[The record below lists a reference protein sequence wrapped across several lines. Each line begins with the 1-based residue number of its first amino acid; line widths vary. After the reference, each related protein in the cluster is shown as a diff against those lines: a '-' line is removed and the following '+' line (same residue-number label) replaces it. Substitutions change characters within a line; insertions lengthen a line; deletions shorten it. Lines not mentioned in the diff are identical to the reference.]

1 MEKPQSASR
10 PIIQAAH
17 ATFSYANK
25 IALTDITFQIA
36 EGEFVGIIGPNGS
49 GKTTLLK
56 GILGLVPPISG
67 ELHIFDCACEQMRCH
82 HRAKIGYLPQKGLV
96 DSHYPITAG
105 EVALMGRYGAIG
117 LFRSPSKADKAIVLE
132 SLVAVGMGA
141 LADFPFGALS
151 SGQQQRVLIA
161 RALSQRPKIL
171 LLDEPTTGIDTPAQ
185 HQLIE
190 LVCHLHKQY
199 GLTILFVTHDINMV
213 SPVVD
218 SLILLR
224 GRLFGKG
231 APSDLLTK
239 EILSEVYG
247 QEVVLTEREKTP
259 YVIVSDTHDTHH
271 TSGV

>member
-1 MEKPQSASR
+1 MGK
-10 PIIQAAH
+10 PIIQATN

-25 IALTDITFQIA
+25 IALTDITFEVA
-36 EGEFVGIIGPNGS
+36 EGEFVGVIGPNGS

-56 GILGLVPPISG
+56 SILGLVPPISG
-67 ELHIFDCACEQMRCH
+67 ELHVFDCACEEMRCR

-132 SLVAVGMGA
+132 SLVAVGMET
-141 LADFPFGALS
+141 LSDFPFGALS
-151 SGQQQRVLIA
+151 GGQQQRVLIA

-190 LVCHLHKQY
+190 LICHLHKQY
-199 GLTILFVTHDINMV
+199 GLTILFVTHDINMI
-213 SPVVD
+213 SPVAD
-218 SLILLR
+218 SLMLLK
-224 GRLFGKG
+224 GQLFGKG
-231 APSDLLTK
+231 VPTSLLTK

-247 QEVVLTEREKTP
+247 QEVILTEREKTP
-259 YVIVSDTHDTHH
+259 YVIVSDTHDAHH
-271 TSGV
+271 GE